1 MWPKGSVF
9 NQRGYTEIAN
19 HHKARSNPGYFHLR
33 KPMPEAKQT
42 RTYPPEFTVQF
53 GGNTAVF
60 SGPEA
65 EYAAEQF
72 AKYGPGGQPSEPSK

>member
-1 MWPKGSVF
+1 
-9 NQRGYTEIAN
+9 
-19 HHKARSNPGYFHLR
+19 
-33 KPMPEAKQT
+33 MPEAKQT

-72 AKYGPGGQPSEPSK
+72 AKYGPGGQPAEPSK